1 MNRPASTRPTGPLRA
16 AWPFFNPFIV
26 GATMAQNTA
35 TILGIAAALFGVLLF
50 LTSVTGVF
58 WPSTPTPVTDPG
70 MLWTSVIFVLLGL
83 VGFALGRQQAAQA
96 A

>member
-1 MNRPASTRPTGPLRA
+1 
-16 AWPFFNPFIV
+16 
-26 GATMAQNTA
+26 MAQNTA

-58 WPSTPTPVTDPG
+58 WPATPVSDPG
-70 MLWTSVIFVLLGL
+70 MLWTSVIFVLLGI